1 MRIAVG
7 SDHGGYALK
16 EILESW
22 LVSLGHDVEDVG
34 THGEES
40 VDYPVY
46 AHAVARRIADGRAEF
61 GILVCGTGLGMTYAA
76 NRHPGVRAAMVSE
89 PWSAEMA
96 KRHNDAQ
103 VLCMGGRATG
113 PDLAKACVEAWMQ
126 AEFEG
131 GRHERRVAAIELE
144 G

>member
-22 LVSLGHDVEDVG
+22 LVSLGHEVEDVG
-34 THGEES
+34 THAEVP
-40 VDYPVY
+40 VDYPIY
-46 AHAVARRIADGRAEF
+46 AHAVAHRIADGRADL
-61 GILVCGTGLGMTYAA
+61 GVLVCGSGIGMSIAA
-76 NRHPGVRAAMVSE
+76 NRHPGVRAALVSE
-89 PWSAEMA
+89 PWSAA
-96 KRHNDAQ
+96 LARRHNDAQ
-103 VLCMGGRATG
+103 ILCMGGRATG
-113 PDLAKACVEAWMQ
+113 PDLAKACVDAWMQ

-131 GRHERRVAAIELE
+131 GRHSRRVEAVDLE